1 MTRKPLLH
9 TKVTVKLRKSE
20 YREEWYLVVESYPIR
35 KPDGG
40 KPGRIIESVNRII
53 TTPIWDTTAI
63 TGIDADGNY
72 KYKPKRDTNGI
83 IQCTSRLDR
92 EACIYA
98 DKVRALRQQEYDT
111 AVVYSDREQ
120 EMIAQNERMEQDFIA
135 YFNSIIYKV
144 HPNSSNSIIV
154 NWTRVGKLLSIFS
167 EGKPI
172 PFRKINVKLLE
183 DLKLFMLTAPQGG
196 NKKGTLSQNSAATY
210 FSIVKAGLHR
220 AFIDEYLTVD
230 IAAKVKGIPELKVK
244 RETLTLE
251 EAELLAQTPCENEV
265 LKRAFFF
272 AILTGIRLCDI
283 HELTWGEIQKTSTG
297 WRVDFTQRKTHVVDY
312 LPINEQAY
320 SLCGE
325 PGEHDQQ
332 IFAGL
337 TGSSWISRPLKKWI
351 AASGIKKHITFHCS
365 RHTFATLQLEN
376 GTDIFVVKGM
386 LGHTNVK
393 TTQIYAH
400 IVDKSKRNA
409 AEVLQIDGL
418 NTSNESLV
426 DAKVI

>member
-1 MTRKPLLH
+1 MRKPLLH

-63 TGIDADGNY
+63 TSIDAEGNY

-111 AVVYSDREQ
+111 AVVYSYREQ

-418 NTSNESLV
+418 NTSNESLD

>member
-1 MTRKPLLH
+1 MRKPLLH

-83 IQCTSRLDR
+83 ILCTSRLDR

-325 PGEHDQQ
+325 RREANQRV
-332 IFAGL
+332 FEGL

-351 AASGIKKHITFHCS
+351 EASGIKKHITFHCS
-365 RHTFATLQLEN
+365 RHTFATLQLERD
-376 GTDIFVVKGM
+376 TDIYTIKGM

-409 AEVLQIDGL
+409 AD
-418 NTSNESLV
+418 
-426 DAKVI
+426 VIHIENLTPTNDDIERVPDI

>member
-1 MTRKPLLH
+1 MRKPLLH

-72 KYKPKRDTNGI
+72 KNKPKRDTNGI

-409 AEVLQIDGL
+409 AEALQIDGL
-418 NTSNESLV
+418 NTSNESLD

>member
-1 MTRKPLLH
+1 MRKPLLH

-53 TTPIWDTTAI
+53 TTPIWDITAI

-83 IQCTSRLDR
+83 IQCTSRLER

-418 NTSNESLV
+418 NTSNESL
-426 DAKVI
+426 DNAKVI

>member
-1 MTRKPLLH
+1 MRKPLLH

-154 NWTRVGKLLSIFS
+154 NWARVGKLLSIFS

-418 NTSNESLV
+418 NTSNESLD

>member
-1 MTRKPLLH
+1 MRKPLLH

-53 TTPIWDTTAI
+53 TTPIWDITAI

-83 IQCTSRLDR
+83 IQCTSRLDW

-409 AEVLQIDGL
+409 AEALQIDGL
-418 NTSNESLV
+418 NT
-426 DAKVI
+426 

>member
-1 MTRKPLLH
+1 MRKPLLH

-53 TTPIWDTTAI
+53 TTPIWDITAI

-337 TGSSWISRPLKKWI
+337 TGSSWISRPLNKWI

-409 AEVLQIDGL
+409 AEVLQIDRL
-418 NTSNESLV
+418 NTSNESLD

>member
-1 MTRKPLLH
+1 MRKPLLH
-9 TKVTVKLRKSE
+9 TKATVKLRKSE

-418 NTSNESLV
+418 NTSNESLD

>member
-1 MTRKPLLH
+1 MRKPLLH

-297 WRVDFTQRKTHVVDY
+297 WRVDFTQRKMHVVDY

-418 NTSNESLV
+418 NTSNESLD

>member
-1 MTRKPLLH
+1 MRKPLLH

-20 YREEWYLVVESYPIR
+20 YREEWYLVVESYPVR

-98 DKVRALRQQEYDT
+98 NKVRALRQQEYDT

-144 HPNSSNSIIV
+144 HPNSSNSVIV
-154 NWTRVGKLLSIFS
+154 NWTRVGKLLSIYS

-172 PFRKINVKLLE
+172 PFKKISVKLLE
-183 DLKLFMLTAPQGG
+183 DLKLFMLSAPMGG
-196 NKKGTLSQNSAATY
+196 NKPGNLSQNSASTY

-230 IAAKVKGIPELKVK
+230 ISAKVKGIPEIKVK

-251 EAELLAQTPCENEV
+251 EAKMLATTPCENEV

-272 AILTGIRLCDI
+272 AVLTGIRLCDI
-283 HELTWGEIQKTSTG
+283 HELTWGEIVETASGK
-297 WRVDFTQRKTHVVDY
+297 RVDFTQRKTHIVDY
-312 LPINEQAY
+312 LPISEQAF

-325 PGEHDQQ
+325 PQEPERHV
-332 IFAGL
+332 FEGL
-337 TGSSWISRPLKKWI
+337 TGSSWISRPLKKWMK
-351 AASGIKKHITFHCS
+351 AAGITKHITFHCS

-376 GTDIFVVKGM
+376 DTNIYTVMSM

-409 AEVLQIDGL
+409 ADVIQIEGL
-418 NTSNESLV
+418 DTSNI
-426 DAKVI
+426 KN

>member
-1 MTRKPLLH
+1 MRKPLLH

-144 HPNSSNSIIV
+144 HPNSSDSIIV

-409 AEVLQIDGL
+409 AEALQIDGL
-418 NTSNESLV
+418 NTSNESLD

>member
-1 MTRKPLLH
+1 MRKPLLH

-297 WRVDFTQRKTHVVDY
+297 WRVDFTQRKTHIVDY

-409 AEVLQIDGL
+409 AEALQIDGL
-418 NTSNESLV
+418 NTSNESLD

>member
-1 MTRKPLLH
+1 MRKPLLH

-72 KYKPKRDTNGI
+72 KFKPKRDTNGI
-83 IQCTSRLDR
+83 ILCTSRHDR

-409 AEVLQIDGL
+409 AEVLQIEGL
-418 NTSNESLV
+418 NTSNESLD

>member
-1 MTRKPLLH
+1 MRKPLLH

-337 TGSSWISRPLKKWI
+337 TDSSWISRPLKKWI

-418 NTSNESLV
+418 NTSNESLD

>member
-1 MTRKPLLH
+1 MRKPLLH

-40 KPGRIIESVNRII
+40 KPGRIIESVNRTI
-53 TTPIWDTTAI
+53 TTPIWDITAI
-63 TGIDADGNY
+63 TSIDAEGNY

-83 IQCTSRLDR
+83 ILCTSRLDR

-325 PGEHDQQ
+325 RREPNQRVFE
-332 IFAGL
+332 GL

-351 AASGIKKHITFHCS
+351 EASGIKKHITFHCS
-365 RHTFATLQLEN
+365 RHTFATLQLERD
-376 GTDIFVVKGM
+376 TDIYTIKGM

-409 AEVLQIDGL
+409 ADVIHIENLTPTNDNV
-418 NTSNESLV
+418 ESV
-426 DAKVI
+426 PAI

>member
-1 MTRKPLLH
+1 MRKPLLH

-172 PFRKINVKLLE
+172 PFRIINVKLLE

-418 NTSNESLV
+418 NTSNESLD

>member
-1 MTRKPLLH
+1 MRKPLLH

-83 IQCTSRLDR
+83 IPCTSRLDR

-418 NTSNESLV
+418 NTSNESLD

>member
-1 MTRKPLLH
+1 MRKPLLH

-230 IAAKVKGIPELKVK
+230 IAAKVKGISELKVK

-418 NTSNESLV
+418 NTSNESLD

>member
-1 MTRKPLLH
+1 MRKPLLH

-72 KYKPKRDTNGI
+72 KFKPKRDTNGI
-83 IQCTSRLDR
+83 ILCTSRLDR

-325 PGEHDQQ
+325 RREPNQRVFE
-332 IFAGL
+332 GL

-351 AASGIKKHITFHCS
+351 EASGIKKHITFHCS
-365 RHTFATLQLEN
+365 RHTFATLQLERD
-376 GTDIFVVKGM
+376 TDIYTIKGM

-409 AEVLQIDGL
+409 AD
-418 NTSNESLV
+418 
-426 DAKVI
+426 VIHIENLTPTNDDIERVPDI

>member
-1 MTRKPLLH
+1 MRKPLLH

-83 IQCTSRLDR
+83 ILCTSRLDR

-418 NTSNESLV
+418 NTSNESL
-426 DAKVI
+426 DNAKVI

>member
-1 MTRKPLLH
+1 MRKPLLH

-183 DLKLFMLTAPQGG
+183 DLKLFMFTAPQGG

-418 NTSNESLV
+418 NTSNESLD

>member
-1 MTRKPLLH
+1 MRKPLLH

-63 TGIDADGNY
+63 TGFDADGNY

-83 IQCTSRLDR
+83 ILCTSRLDR

>member
-1 MTRKPLLH
+1 MRKPLLH

-283 HELTWGEIQKTSTG
+283 HELTWGKIQKTSTG

-409 AEVLQIDGL
+409 AEALQIDGL
-418 NTSNESLV
+418 NTSNESLD

>member
-1 MTRKPLLH
+1 MRKPLLH

-83 IQCTSRLDR
+83 ILCTSRLDR

-98 DKVRALRQQEYDT
+98 DKVRALRQQEYAT

-409 AEVLQIDGL
+409 AEALQIDGL
-418 NTSNESLV
+418 NTSNESLD

>member
-1 MTRKPLLH
+1 MRKPLLH

-83 IQCTSRLDR
+83 ILCTSRLDR

-183 DLKLFMLTAPQGG
+183 DLKLLMLTAPQGG

-272 AILTGIRLCDI
+272 AILTGIRLCDT

-409 AEVLQIDGL
+409 AEALQIDGL
-418 NTSNESLV
+418 NTSNESPD
-426 DAKVI
+426 DAKAI

>member
-1 MTRKPLLH
+1 MRKPLLH

-98 DKVRALRQQEYDT
+98 DKVRALRQQECDT

-409 AEVLQIDGL
+409 AEALQIDGL
-418 NTSNESLV
+418 NTSNESLD
-426 DAKVI
+426 DAKVT

>member
-1 MTRKPLLH
+1 MRKPLLH

-72 KYKPKRDTNGI
+72 KFKPKRDTNGI
-83 IQCTSRLDR
+83 ILCTSRLDR
-92 EACIYA
+92 EACVYA

-409 AEVLQIDGL
+409 AEALQIDGL
-418 NTSNESLV
+418 NTSNESLD

>member
-1 MTRKPLLH
+1 MRKPLLH

-183 DLKLFMLTAPQGG
+183 DLKLFMLSAPQGG

-418 NTSNESLV
+418 NTSNESLD

>member
-1 MTRKPLLH
+1 MRKPLLH

-244 RETLTLE
+244 REALTLE

-418 NTSNESLV
+418 NTSNESLD

>member
-1 MTRKPLLH
+1 MRKPLLH

-120 EMIAQNERMEQDFIA
+120 EMIAQNERMELDFIA

-418 NTSNESLV
+418 NTSNESLD

>member
-1 MTRKPLLH
+1 MRKPLLH

-53 TTPIWDTTAI
+53 TTPIWDTTTI

-409 AEVLQIDGL
+409 AEALQIDGL
-418 NTSNESLV
+418 NTSNESLD

>member
-1 MTRKPLLH
+1 MRRPLLH
-9 TKVTVKLRKSE
+9 TKVTVKLRKSIF
-20 YREEWYLVVESYPIR
+20 REEWYLVVESYPIR

-409 AEVLQIDGL
+409 AEVLQIEGL
-418 NTSNESLV
+418 NTSNESLD

>member
-1 MTRKPLLH
+1 MRKPLLH
-9 TKVTVKLRKSE
+9 TRVTVKLRKSE

-83 IQCTSRLDR
+83 ILCTSRLDR

-418 NTSNESLV
+418 NTSNESLD

>member
-1 MTRKPLLH
+1 MRKPLLH

-120 EMIAQNERMEQDFIA
+120 EMIAQNERMEQDFIV

-418 NTSNESLV
+418 NTSNESLD